1 MSENGGKPSI
11 RRLKTRPRDRN
22 WAMTRMGL
30 SAGAH
35 FAAHSVGNF
44 FRSGSDR
51 DERNRQFYQQQA
63 QFLAEQLG
71 ELKGSVMKAG
81 QMLSLYG
88 QYFLPPEAV
97 DVLSGLQ
104 DDTTPVDWSFLQPVI
119 EDQLSA
125 ARRAELEIDE
135 RPIAAASLGQAHRA
149 RRKSDGL
156 ELVIKIQYP
165 GVADAIDSDVKTIV
179 RLLWLSKMVPRELSL
194 DPVIAE
200 VRDMLRREVDY
211 EHEARATQAFA
222 AKLADDPRFV
232 VPRILPEYSGRSVL
246 TMTYEQGVALRSEQ
260 VRNLPQTQR
269 AELGR
274 SFIWLFLR
282 EFFDWKM
289 VQTDA
294 HFGNY
299 RVRLSEGQAPQLV
312 LLDFGATRHFSS
324 AFVAGYREVVAG
336 AVERDQQRLVA
347 GAESIGLMSSG
358 FPAETLKAF
367 AELCYT
373 IVEPFMIGTDH
384 PPPAA
389 LVGDL
394 GYRYGQTDLPRRVTQ
409 LMSRAAL
416 SRYFRIPPR
425 EIVFLHRRMAGA
437 FIAQTVLDVEWDA
450 RELVLDALGAAADE
464 AT

>member
-1 MSENGGKPSI
+1 MSKNGGKPSI

-30 SAGAH
+30 SAGAQ
-35 FAAHSVGNF
+35 FAAHTVGNL
-44 FRSGSDR
+44 FRSDDDR
-51 DERNRQFYQQQA
+51 DERNRAFYQQQA
-63 QFLAEQLG
+63 QVLADQLG
-71 ELKGSVMKAG
+71 QLKGSVMKAG

-97 DVLSGLQ
+97 DVLSSLQ
-104 DDTTPVDWSFLQPVI
+104 DDTAPVDWSFVRPVV
-119 EDQLSA
+119 EQQLSA

-156 ELVIKIQYP
+156 ELVVKIQYP

-179 RLLWLSKMVPRELSL
+179 RLLWLSKMVPRELSM

-211 EHEARATQAFA
+211 EHEARATQTFA
-222 AKLADDPRFV
+222 DRLAGDPRFA
-232 VPRILPEYSGRSVL
+232 VPTVLPEYSGPGVL
-246 TMTYEQGVALRSEQ
+246 TMTYEQGEPLRSQ
-260 VRNLPQTQR
+260 RVLSLPHAQR
-269 AELGR
+269 SRLGQ
-274 SFIWLFLR
+274 SFIWLFLN

-289 VQTDA
+289 VQTDP

-299 RVRLSEGQAPQLV
+299 RVRFHDDGPPQLV
-312 LLDFGATRHFSS
+312 LLDFGATRHFSA
-324 AFVAGYREVVAG
+324 AFVAGYQDIVAG
-336 AVERDQQRLVA
+336 AVGSDSGRVIA

-358 FPAETLKAF
+358 FPPDTLDAF
-367 AELCYT
+367 VHLCHT
-373 IVEPFMIGTDH
+373 IVEPFMIGTDNG
-384 PPPAA
+384 PPAE
-389 LVGDL
+389 LVGER
-394 GYRYGQTDLPRRVTQ
+394 GYRFGKTDLPRRVTN

-437 FIAQTVLDVEWDA
+437 FIAQTVLDVEWDP
-450 RELVLDALGAAADE
+450 REMLREALSVED
-464 AT
+464 

>member
-35 FAAHSVGNF
+35 FAAHTMGNL
-44 FRSGSDR
+44 FRSGDDR
-51 DERNRQFYQQQA
+51 DERNREFFRHQA
-63 QFLAEQLG
+63 QVLADQLG

-97 DVLSGLQ
+97 EVLSSLQ
-104 DDTTPVDWSFLQPVI
+104 DDTAPVDWSFVRPVV
-119 EDQLSA
+119 EQQLSA
-125 ARRAELEIDE
+125 ERRAELEIDE

-149 RRKSDGL
+149 RRKSDGQ
-156 ELVIKIQYP
+156 ELVVKIQYP

-179 RLLWLSKMVPRELSL
+179 RLLWVSKMVPRELSM

-211 EHEARATQAFA
+211 EHEARATRTFA
-222 AKLADDPRFV
+222 DKLADDARFV
-232 VPRILPEYSGRSVL
+232 VPTVLPEYSGSSVL
-246 TMTYEQGVALRSEQ
+246 TMSYEHGEPLRSKRVLSLPHEQ
-260 VRNLPQTQR
+260 R
-269 AELGR
+269 EGLGR
-274 SFIWLFLR
+274 SLIWLFLH
-282 EFFDWKM
+282 EFFNWHM
-289 VQTDA
+289 VQTDP

-299 RVRLSEGQAPQLV
+299 RVRLPKDGPPQLV

-324 AFVAGYREVVAG
+324 AFVAGYRDIVAG
-336 AVERDQQRLVA
+336 AVERDRERLLT
-347 GAESIGLMSSG
+347 GAESIGLMSRR
-358 FPAETLKAF
+358 FPRETLDAF
-367 AELCYT
+367 ETLCHT
-373 IVEPFMIGTDH
+373 IVEPFMIGTDQG
-384 PPPAA
+384 PPQE
-389 LVGDL
+389 LIGDH
-394 GYRYGQTDLPRRVTQ
+394 GYRFGATDLPRRVTN

-437 FIAQTVLDVEWDA
+437 FIAQSVLDVEWNPRDMLL
-450 RELVLDALGAAADE
+450 EVLAEGA
-464 AT
+464 